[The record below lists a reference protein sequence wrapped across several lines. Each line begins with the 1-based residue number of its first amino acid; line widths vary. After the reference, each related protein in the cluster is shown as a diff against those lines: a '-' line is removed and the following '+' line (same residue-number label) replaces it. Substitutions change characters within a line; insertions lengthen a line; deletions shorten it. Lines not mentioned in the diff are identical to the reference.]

1 MRYISVT
8 KPGIIFGNVITL
20 AGGFFLGAHNSNY
33 QNLNLNNFANFL
45 HCLDIFVL
53 TLIGM
58 ALVIASGCVFNNYI
72 DRDIDK
78 LMSRT
83 KDRVSVTGSI
93 GLLPAMIYAVFL
105 GALGFLV
112 LYWATNLITLLMA
125 FIGFFVYVIVYSLFA
140 KRTSIHG
147 TAIGGISGAMSI
159 VVGYC
164 AATGKFDIG
173 ALILFFIVFFW
184 QIPHSYA
191 IAIFRF
197 KDYKAAGIPV
207 LPVKLGVNRSK
218 ISILFYI
225 LSFFIVSLLPY
236 VFGLTG
242 SAYFMAAVFSG
253 VFWIYYAILGFKVKP
268 NTKDAERLNIIWARK
283 IFFIS
288 ILNIMLLSVMML
300 I

>member
-1 MRYISVT
+1 MKYISVI
-8 KPGIIFGNVITL
+8 KPGIIFGNIITL

-33 QNLNLNNFANFL
+33 QNLNLNNFSNFL

-58 ALVIASGCVFNNYI
+58 ALIIASGCVFNNFI

-93 GLLPAMIYAVFL
+93 GLLAGMIYAIFL
-105 GALGFLV
+105 GLLGFLV

-125 FIGFFVYVIVYSLFA
+125 FVGFFVYVVIYSLFT

-147 TAIGGISGAMSI
+147 TAIGGISGAMPI
-159 VVGYC
+159 VVGFT
-164 AATGKFDIG
+164 AATGQFNIG
-173 ALILFFIVFFW
+173 AIILFLIVFFW

-197 KDYKAAGIPV
+197 KDYKAANIPV
-207 LPVKLGVNRSK
+207 LPVKLGVDRSK

-225 LSFFIVSLLPY
+225 LSFFIASLLPY
-236 VFGLTG
+236 LFGLAG
-242 SAYFMAAVFSG
+242 IAYFIAAALSG
-253 VFWIYYAILGFKVKP
+253 AFWIFYAILGFKIKP
-268 NTKDAERLNIIWARK
+268 NTKDSDRLNIIWARK